1 MITIHSGDSE
11 FTKETTWTFTVDA
24 LEGNTIAI
32 KMEGVRFGEGVYDP
46 ASGVCEV
53 KIAPEWFEAM
63 HTEPQDATERFTFS
77 KQDGKIQFEMI
88 ELGKEDAA
96 PGYATKVE

>member
-46 ASGVCEV
+46 ASGICEV

-63 HTEPQDATERFTFS
+63 YSEPQDATECFTIF
-77 KQDGKIQFEMI
+77 KKEGKIKFEMI
-88 ELGKEDAA
+88 ELGKEDAV
-96 PGYATKVE
+96 PGIATKVG